1 MSFRLMVYKDFLKSY
16 RRQKAFKDDGVILMD
31 SCLIILFTD
40 GPADGERTTAL
51 AEGEGMTVLCKAV
64 VVGDEMRLGKDIEHH
79 AAQRRRR
86 NGSQRVALGRN
97 VGRQLPAHDLW
108 LVFGK
113 PAHNQWV
120 HGFDAVVARIVAQ
133 QVIDLQTGPF
143 NPLGGFDFH
152 NQRDPSIDLCQYLGK
167 QRNLLKGFTQIIFL

>member
-1 MSFRLMVYKDFLKSY
+1 
-16 RRQKAFKDDGVILMD
+16 
-31 SCLIILFTD
+31 
-40 GPADGERTTAL
+40 
-51 AEGEGMTVLCKAV
+51 MTVLCKAV

-79 AAQRRRR
+79 AAPRRRR

-113 PAHNQWV
+113 PTHNQWV
-120 HGFDAVVARIVAQ
+120 HGFDAGAARIVAQ
-133 QVIDLQTGPF
+133 QGIDRQTGPF
-143 NPLGGFDFH
+143 YPLGRLDFH
-152 NQRDPSIDLCQYLGK
+152 NQRDPSVDLCQYLGK